1 MYLSKPFLLCLLSS
15 LPLTTAW
22 APPSYP
28 EYSLV
33 WADTFSGQG
42 GTLPSTTNWDIIDRN
57 IGVNNELQTYRAN
70 PRQVQLSGGQTLQ
83 LIPWRDTSVSG
94 GWTSGRIESRYTFV
108 PQPGKKTMAEALIKF
123 GGNDVSRKQGIWPAF
138 WLLGQSIRQGTGWP
152 ACGELD
158 IMETVNGQLTGYG
171 TVHCNVYPG
180 GVCNE
185 PTGRGATIGIP
196 SQDWQRWRVI
206 WDRNT
211 GDWRSETITWFLND
225 RQFHQLRGDQLGD
238 AGVWG
243 TLTAKPLFFILNV
256 AVGGDWPGYPNGNT
270 QDGYGSMM
278 EAAYV
283 AHYST

>member
-1 MYLSKPFLLCLLSS
+1 MYFPKSFFLSLLS
-15 LPLTTAW
+15 LPLATAW

-28 EYSLV
+28 GYSLV
-33 WADTFSGQG
+33 WSDTFSGEG
-42 GTLPSTTNWDIIDRN
+42 GTLPSGTNWDIIDRN
-57 IGVNNELQTYRAN
+57 LHVNNELQTYRAN

-83 LIPWRDTSVSG
+83 LVPWRDTSVSG

-108 PQPGKKTMAEALIKF
+108 PVPGKRTMAEALIRF
-123 GGNDVSRKQGIWPAF
+123 GGNDVSTKQGIWPAF

-158 IMETVNGQLTGYG
+158 IMETVNGQLTGFG
-171 TVHCNVYPG
+171 TVHCHVYPG

-185 PTGRGATIGIP
+185 PMGRGATVDIP
-196 SQDWQRWRVI
+196 NQDWQRWRVI
-206 WDRNT
+206 WDRTT

-238 AGVWG
+238 AGVWAS
-243 TLTAKPLFFILNV
+243 LTAKPLFFILNV